1 MKINNQINTEM
12 KSKFFKKTVM
22 ICLGLATCVM
32 SAQDDEE
39 TLGEE
44 ESDIAAQLA
53 NPNTSLGTMNFNFDY
68 MNYRGDLPNAGSQNS
83 VVMSFQPILPIPLS
97 ETMNLFV
104 RPNIPIYFTQPT
116 YGANGFENQGFNLG
130 NISADVAVGKT
141 FRSKTI
147 GLIGAFGSF
156 PTASNDA
163 LKSPYTL
170 LGPELMVAQIFKWG
184 VVGLLVNHAWSVNSL
199 DADTDSFTILADD
212 LWATAAGGES
222 ASITAGQYFYAVNL
236 KNGWQ
241 ILGNPTYSYNHKAEK
256 GNRLTL
262 PIGTGVTKVAFFGK
276 IPIKFNMQ
284 YWYYVASPDAF
295 GPQQQIRFTVS
306 PVLALPW

>member
-1 MKINNQINTEM
+1 MKLIYTKLFLAAIFSLTSLSTFAQE
-12 KSKFFKKTVM
+12 KTK
-22 ICLGLATCVM
+22 LEEL
-32 SAQDDEE
+32 DEE
-39 TLGEE
+39 TTSE
-44 ESDIAAQLA
+44 IAAQLA
-53 NPNTSLGTMNFNFDY
+53 NPNTTLSTMNFNFDY
-68 MNYRGDLPNAGSQNS
+68 INYQGDLPDAGSQNS

-116 YGANGFENQGFNLG
+116 YGTNGFENQGFNLG

-141 FRSKTI
+141 FPSKTI

-199 DADTDSFTILADD
+199 DADADSFTILADD

-241 ILGNPTYSYNHKAEK
+241 ILGNPTFSYNHKAEK
-256 GNRLTL
+256 GNKLTL

-284 YWYYVASPDAF
+284 YWYYVESPDAF
-295 GPQQQIRFTVS
+295 GPQHQIRFTVS